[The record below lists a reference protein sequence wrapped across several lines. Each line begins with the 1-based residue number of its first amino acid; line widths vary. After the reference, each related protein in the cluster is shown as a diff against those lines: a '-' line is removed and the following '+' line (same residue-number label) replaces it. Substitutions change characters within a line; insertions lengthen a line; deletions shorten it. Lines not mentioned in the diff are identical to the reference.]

1 MSPTVSAES
10 VRVLPAGGDVK
21 IDSRPTLRRPGLGK
35 PQTDGLLGFALTEEQ
50 EQLRGAVRKFAEAEM
65 RPHVMEWDEG
75 SHFPTELIPKLA
87 AMGLLGIIFPVE
99 YGGAGL
105 GYVEYVIALEELAR
119 VDGSIGL
126 IISSHTSLCTSHI
139 YRFATEEQRRQYV
152 VPLAR
157 GEKLGSWSLT
167 EPEAGSDAGGTRT
180 VAARRGGG
188 WVLNG
193 AKTFTTNGHYADVCV
208 AMAATDRSKGPHG
221 ISAFILEKGM
231 PGFRPGRKENKLGMR
246 ASDTSEV
253 IFDDCRV
260 PSENLIAPEGNGLIQ
275 SLQILDGGRIS
286 IGALAVGMAQ
296 GAYEAALRYAQ
307 QRRQFGK
314 AISEFQAIQFKLA
327 DMATQVDAAR
337 LMVYRAAWLADRHQG
352 RFTKEA
358 SMAKL
363 FASEVAVR
371 VAGEAVQIFG
381 GYGFIK
387 DYPVEKYYRDV
398 RLCTIGEGTSEMQ
411 RLVIARQLLGKKP
424 TQSAPEA

>member
-1 MSPTVSAES
+1 M
-10 VRVLPAGGDVK
+10 K
-21 IDSRPTLRRPGLGK
+21 IDSRPTLRPSVPK
-35 PQTDGLLGFALTEEQ
+35 TPETDGRPGFALTDEQ
-50 EQLRGAVRKFAEAEM
+50 EQLRRAVRRFAEAEI
-65 RPHVMEWDEG
+65 RPHVMEWDEA
-75 SHFPTELIPKLA
+75 SHFPAELIPKLA

-105 GYVEYVIALEELAR
+105 GYMEYVLALEELAR

-126 IISSHTSLCTSHI
+126 IVSSHTSLCTNHI
-139 YRFATEEQRRQYV
+139 YRFGSEEQRRQYV

-157 GEKLGSWSLT
+157 GEKLGCWSLT
-167 EPEAGSDAGGTRT
+167 EPEAGSDAGGTRS
-180 VAARRGGG
+180 VAERREGD

-193 AKTFTTNGHYADVCV
+193 SKTFTTNGRYADVCV
-208 AMAATDRSKGPHG
+208 AMAVTDRSKGPHG
-221 ISAFILEKGM
+221 ISAFILEKGI
-231 PGFRPGRKENKLGMR
+231 PGFQPGRKENKLGMR

-253 IFDDCRV
+253 VFSDCRV
-260 PSENLIAPEGNGLIQ
+260 PQAGVITPEGNGLIQ

-286 IGALAVGMAQ
+286 LAALAVGMAQ

-307 QRRQFGK
+307 QRTQFGK

-327 DMATQVDAAR
+327 DMATELEAAR
-337 LMVYRAAWLADRHQG
+337 LMVHRAAWLADRHPR

-363 FASEVAVR
+363 FASEMAVR

-398 RLCTIGEGTSEMQ
+398 RLCTIGEGTNEMQ

-424 TQSAPEA
+424 TPGAPEV